1 MEMQLSNQAV
11 GAIMML
17 LQKSILSI
25 ATGNGEVDITE
36 ILREFKIRNTEDGL
50 VITNPPVVM
59 MAGLSDLMEANLTS
73 SPTDDTHKMT

>member
-25 ATGNGEVDITE
+25 ATGAGEIDVTE
-36 ILREFKIRNTEDGL
+36 ILKEFRIMNTEEGL
-50 VITNPPVVM
+50 VVLNPPVVM
-59 MAGLSDLMEANLTS
+59 AAGLSDLMEDLAAVA
-73 SPTDDTHKMT
+73 SPDDTFEMT

>member
-25 ATGNGEVDITE
+25 ATGRGEIDVTE
-36 ILREFKIRNTEDGL
+36 ILKEFRIMNTEDGL
-50 VITNPPVVM
+50 VVLNPPVVM
-59 MAGLSDLMEANLTS
+59 ATGLGDLMDEQSTQVVN
-73 SPTDDTHKMT
+73 DDAFKMT

>member
-25 ATGNGEVDITE
+25 ATGRGEIDVTE
-36 ILREFKIRNTEDGL
+36 ILKEFKITNTEEGL
-50 VITNPPVVM
+50 VVLNPPIVM
-59 MAGLSDLMEANLTS
+59 AAGLSDLMEDLSALATS
-73 SPTDDTHKMT
+73 DDTSESA